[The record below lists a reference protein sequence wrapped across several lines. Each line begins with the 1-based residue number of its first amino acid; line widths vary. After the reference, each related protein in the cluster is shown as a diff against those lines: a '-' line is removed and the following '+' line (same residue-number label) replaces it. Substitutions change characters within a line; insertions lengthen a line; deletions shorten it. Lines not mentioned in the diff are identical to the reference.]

1 MRTALA
7 VAVVGVLV
15 LASSAGADPV
25 MNFDAVGGPGFGLSN
40 AGVLTFNPGANNA
53 IQDTVEATLLGDV
66 VKIAPITIQG
76 PRVVSDGGLLVTYT
90 TVTPASVVFSIWSP
104 GATTEYLTG
113 NLATNQL
120 NIFFGGPIVFST
132 LTANLTSITQVTATP
147 GNTIINNLE
156 SAGQASVL
164 LTLGQNIDPY
174 LNTATATTG
183 DLSGSV
189 TVSPVPEPATLALTG
204 LGVMAL
210 FIRRKK

>member
-1 MRTALA
+1 
-7 VAVVGVLV
+7 
-15 LASSAGADPV
+15 
-25 MNFDAVGGPGFGLSN
+25 
-40 AGVLTFNPGANNA
+40 
-53 IQDTVEATLLGDV
+53 
-66 VKIAPITIQG
+66 
-76 PRVVSDGGLLVTYT
+76 
-90 TVTPASVVFSIWSP
+90 
-104 GATTEYLTG
+104 
-113 NLATNQL
+113 
-120 NIFFGGPIVFST
+120 
-132 LTANLTSITQVTATP
+132 VTATP